1 MRLSIIFTIVGIA
14 FGTMFVMINA
24 GALPEPWPVVLR
36 AAGILAAATA
46 LWLALRRDPV
56 EAPTPDQQ
64 SIRAYWT
71 AAIAEAIAIP
81 LGAIALNTI
90 FDRPELVVL
99 WVVFVVGAHFLP
111 ARSFG
116 IPGITLLG
124 VALIALAILGTIG
137 TLAIDDTV
145 APLTAV
151 VTGFV
156 MLAFSAKG
164 GFTRQPHASSL

>member
-1 MRLSIIFTIVGIA
+1 
-14 FGTMFVMINA
+14 MFVMINA
-24 GALPEPWPVVLR
+24 GALPEPWPVVLH

-71 AAIAEAIAIP
+71 VVIAEAIAIP

-99 WVVFVVGAHFLP
+99 WVVFVVGARLLP
-111 ARSFG
+111 ARRFG
-116 IPGITLLG
+116 IPGLRLLG
-124 VALIALAILGTIG
+124 GALNVIAAADPRC
-137 TLAIDDTV
+137 TL
-145 APLTAV
+145 
-151 VTGFV
+151 
-156 MLAFSAKG
+156 
-164 GFTRQPHASSL
+164 